1 MADDT
6 EKLTR
11 GSVRSSIKPTSG
23 VVLAYTTLAV
33 FTTNDESVL
42 PRRFD
47 YTVNPNSQVLPY
59 PEPAVISG
67 FCTEMDRRALNQS
80 SGGILAFLV
89 PPVFTS
95 EGIPAPR
102 VPLPVLSDIDT
113 AQIIVRGGAFA
124 LAFTGSPRN
133 GLPPHEVDFINNSQ
147 SPVDSWTWLFG
158 DGDTSNEKNPSHIYL
173 DDDNYDVTLIAGSS
187 IFGFARLT
195 KSEYIIVGVRVIIDP
210 LTGKAPL
217 TVRFRFDKV
226 QLG

>member
-23 VVLAYTTLAV
+23 GLLAYTTLSA
-33 FTTNDESVL
+33 FSTNEESVL

-47 YTVNPNSQVLPY
+47 YSVNPNSQILPY
-59 PEPAVISG
+59 PEPAVFNSFG
-67 FCTEMDRRALNQS
+67 TEMDRRTLGQS
-80 SGGILAFLV
+80 SGSVLAFLTI
-89 PPVFTS
+89 PVFS
-95 EGIPAPR
+95 NEGIPAPR
-102 VPLPVLSDIDT
+102 IVLPVISDIDT
-113 AQIIVRGGAFA
+113 AQIIVRGGAFS
-124 LAFTGSPRN
+124 LDFSGSPRN

-147 SPVDSWTWLFG
+147 SPIDSWTWLFG

-195 KSEYIIVGVRVIIDP
+195 KYEYIIVGVRVIIEP
-210 LTGKAPL
+210 ITGKAPL
-217 TVRFRFDKV
+217 KVRFRFDKI